1 VCPADFIVTAIVEVI
16 WMSTASRTTVSAQ
29 PASTSQT
36 AEVEAFLSSTSPVP
50 TPAARH
56 WALRMAPWLRNDP
69 WRGRMLL
76 AIRVVHSAI
85 FFGEEASVGYLLYAG
100 LRKQQSRAAAV
111 AAGAIAAESVI
122 YFANGQRCPLS
133 DLAEE
138 LGADHI
144 SVTDVYLPRWI
155 AMRIF
160 TYNAPLVVLA
170 TLLHARVFLTKQPA
184 GSRRA

>member
-1 VCPADFIVTAIVEVI
+1 
-16 WMSTASRTTVSAQ
+16 MSIASRTTVSAQ
-29 PASTSQT
+29 PASTSQA
-36 AEVEAFLSSTSPVP
+36 AEVEAFPASASPVP

-56 WALRMAPWLRNDP
+56 WALRVVPWLRNDP
-69 WRGRMLL
+69 WRGRVLI
-76 AIRVVHSAI
+76 AIRVVHSAV
-85 FFGEEASVGYLLYAG
+85 FFGEEASVSYLLYAG
-100 LRKQQSRAAAV
+100 LRKRQSRAAAV

-144 SVTDVYLPRWI
+144 SVTDIYLPRWI

-160 TYNAPLVVLA
+160 TCNAPLVVLA
-170 TLLHARVFLTKQPA
+170 ALLHARVFLT
-184 GSRRA
+184 RRAPASWRRGHPGVTARSTTRAGN